1 MTDLPQPS
9 QLPDPKDRRETEAWL
24 DRRSEKLGDAIA
36 RSLKK
41 VVTSAYEAYL
51 KTLPETS
58 IISSLTAA
66 GDLHAFDGIVGNWR
80 LIYDREIAPE
90 IEESFLSGAMSAFT
104 QAPGSAAMSETE
116 VASWAR
122 VTNDQAVQYMTD
134 ASNRLVGVGETIW
147 TDVRER
153 VTSAVASGM
162 SNEELKEQIGKL
174 SDFSEYRADTIAR
187 TETIGAYVNG
197 DWEGAQLLGEFGPV
211 EKVWVATGDARGR
224 DWHTALM
231 DQSLPMDEP
240 FDVDGEPMLYPHDSS
255 GSAFNVVNCRCYIEF
270 LYPGDTRPDG
280 SVIPDGSAM
289 AEAIAEDEM
298 SDESDGPV
306 DTIAGYGPGINATE
320 TFSDTV
326 VLPDATRGQVKDRV
340 DALRTVVDEI
350 DKIHGLPTNSM
361 GEIRVKLTG
370 QSVNKGGSFTP
381 RTRGPA
387 PRRLR
392 TDTADEFRA
401 KMKAWSDGDLFSQV
415 IITNQEALGGQM
427 LTMAHELGHR
437 VDWDD
442 VGYRTER
449 IWRSQVVK
457 DLQAKYAG
465 DWLQHLDE
473 VVDQETR
480 AVLEMARLAR
490 TFDSMKEYTRKA
502 GAAYTQYFYDIKE
515 VWARGYSQWIADV
528 SGNPE
533 MLANLATRIAQHR
546 QFTEAEMAM
555 LRPHIETVLRARGLM
570 K

>member
-24 DRRSEKLGDAIA
+24 DRRSEKLADSIA

-90 IEESFLSGAMSAFT
+90 IEETFLSGAMSAFT
-104 QAPGSAAMSETE
+104 QAPGTEEMSKEE

-122 VTNDQAVQYMTD
+122 VTNDQAVQYMSD

-162 SNEELKEQIGKL
+162 SNEELKDQIGKL

-280 SVIPDGSAM
+280 SVIG
-289 AEAIAEDEM
+289 
-298 SDESDGPV
+298 ESDLPTEEEVLRDIYGAEEEIAPLTGEFTEEFVPGEWVTIDDSNREAFVEFFIGDKYAPYPNIQETQRKAVTKMLTDADKVVANGNVLIVDSAGVAVENFDLLVREVDQLRTLQPPVANRLVVEASRSLGVNVNGDCEMVRDITQTAKLRIKAGNLDSDKMLKMDGFKQASIPIESRTWTIVHEWGHAIDDGGLTGAPRNTFFGKVRKEFAEGPPNGLS
-306 DTIAGYGPGINATE
+306 GYGRTDKWEGYAESFADWWTSRGTTTNP
-320 TFSDTV
+320 
-326 VLPDATRGQVKDRV
+326 ATR
-340 DALRTVVDEI
+340 AY
-350 DKIHGLPTNSM
+350 
-361 GEIRVKLTG
+361 
-370 QSVNKGGSFTP
+370 
-381 RTRGPA
+381 A
-387 PRRLR
+387 
-392 TDTADEFRA
+392 
-401 KMKAWSDGDLFSQV
+401 
-415 IITNQEALGGQM
+415 
-427 LTMAHELGHR
+427 
-437 VDWDD
+437 
-442 VGYRTER
+442 ER
-449 IWRSQVVK
+449 YGWR
-457 DLQAKYAG
+457 
-465 DWLQHLDE
+465 H
-473 VVDQETR
+473 
-480 AVLEMARLAR
+480 
-490 TFDSMKEYTRKA
+490 
-502 GAAYTQYFYDIKE
+502 
-515 VWARGYSQWIADV
+515 
-528 SGNPE
+528 P
-533 MLANLATRIAQHR
+533 
-546 QFTEAEMAM
+546 
-555 LRPHIETVLRARGLM
+555 
-570 K
+570 